1 MGINLSFVLFGT
13 TEKVTTIDFRW
24 AADVLI
30 WLVLKAW
37 ALFCW
42 VPKWVSIG
50 QLAIVI
56 LVKICA
62 NFGCRFAD
70 EP

>member
-13 TEKVTTIDFRW
+13 TEKVTIIDFRW

-30 WLVLKAW
+30 WLVLKTW

-42 VPKWVSIG
+42 VPKRVSIG
-50 QLAIVI
+50 QFTIIV

-62 NFGCRFAD
+62 NFGRQLAD
-70 EP
+70 